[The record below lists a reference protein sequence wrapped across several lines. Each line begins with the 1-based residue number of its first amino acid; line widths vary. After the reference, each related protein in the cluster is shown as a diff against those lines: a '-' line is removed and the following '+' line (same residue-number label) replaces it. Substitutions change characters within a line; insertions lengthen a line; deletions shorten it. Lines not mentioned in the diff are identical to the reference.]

1 MSDVAANNKRI
12 AKNTLILYVRM
23 IFVMLVSLYTSRL
36 VLSALGIED
45 YGIYNVVGGVVAMF
59 GFLNGAMVVSTQ
71 RYLAFEVGCG
81 DEGRPRSVFI
91 TSVHI
96 HLLIALVVVIFAETA
111 GLWFLNTQMTI
122 SEDRMDAARWVYQFS
137 IMSTV
142 VSFVTVPYNAVIVAH
157 EKMSAFAYI
166 SILEVGLNL
175 MIALCLLKA
184 DTDRLI
190 LYAALF
196 FCVQGIIS
204 MTYGIYCRRHFSE
217 ARYKLEIN
225 TGLFKEMFS
234 YSAWNIWGSLA
245 SVCGTQGINILLNIF
260 FGPAVNAARGVAVQV
275 QAAVNKFATNFQM
288 ALNPQIIK
296 YYAIGERDNMHTLIC
311 RSSRFSY
318 CLMFCIS
325 LPIFFEA
332 DMILGLWLKEV
343 PQYASIFVKFVLC
356 VSLINATANPLMT
369 AAQATGK
376 IKIYQ
381 AVLGG
386 IQIAVLPTAFMF
398 LKLGGHPASAFLVE
412 IVIYFIAFI
421 VRILMV
427 RGMIQLQVKT
437 YFKNVLMKCLAVTLI
452 ATIFPCIINIKLD
465 ESIGTSFI
473 VCCSAIVSA
482 VISSLVIGTTQI
494 EKKVLLSKLKK
505 NIYE

>member
-1 MSDVAANNKRI
+1 MSDVSANNRRI

-23 IFVMLVSLYTSRL
+23 IFVMLVTLYTSRL

-59 GFLNGAMVVSTQ
+59 GFLNGAMVISTQ
-71 RYLAFEVGCG
+71 RYLAFEVGAG
-81 DEGRPRSVFI
+81 EKGRLQRVFS
-91 TSVHI
+91 TSVNIHI
-96 HLLIALVVVIFAETA
+96 MIALVVVIFAETA

-122 SEDRMDAARWVYQFS
+122 PEDRMDATRWVYQLS

-142 VSFVTVPYNAVIVAH
+142 ISFVSVPYNAMIVAH

-175 MIALCLLKA
+175 TIALLLLKVN
-184 DTDRLI
+184 TDRLI
-190 LYAALF
+190 FYAFLL
-196 FCVQGIIS
+196 FCVQVIIR
-204 MTYGIYCRRHFSE
+204 MTYGIYCRRHFCE
-217 ARYKLEIN
+217 ARYKFEKKL
-225 TGLFKEMFS
+225 GLFREMFS

-260 FGPAVNAARGVAVQV
+260 FGAAVNAARGIAVQV
-275 QAAVNKFATNFQM
+275 QAAVNRFATNFQM

-296 YYAIGERDNMHTLIC
+296 YYATGELDNMHTLIC

-325 LPIFFEA
+325 LPIFLET
-332 DMILGLWLKEV
+332 DMILNLWLKEV
-343 PQYASIFVKFVLC
+343 PRYASIFVKLVLC

-381 AVLGG
+381 AILGG
-386 IQIAVLPTAFMF
+386 IQIAVLPVAYVF
-398 LKLGGHPASAFLVE
+398 LKFGSQPASVFLVE
-412 IVIYFIAFI
+412 IIIYSIAFI
-421 VRILMV
+421 VRLLMV
-427 RGMIQLQVKT
+427 RRLIKLKVKT
-437 YFKNVLMKCLAVTLI
+437 YFKSVIMKCSAVTLI
-452 ATIFPCIINIKLD
+452 AAIFPCIINIKLN

-482 VISSLVIGTTQI
+482 GISFLLIGTTKI
-494 EKKVLLSKLKK
+494 EKKVLLSKLK
-505 NIYE
+505 IRI